1 MHFEPTIS
9 AARMRRAIREAKG
22 KVEPPPPARPAA
34 QAAALLNWAAANN
47 RPHIHLWRP
56 RKAGKGAAALQAV
69 FDTIAALQRRDERL
83 RAIEVVWV
91 EEGEDLQVQE

>member
-22 KVEPPPPARPAA
+22 KVEPPPPADPAA

-56 RKAGKGAAALQAV
+56 RRAGKGAATLQAV
-69 FDTIAALQRRDERL
+69 SDAIDALRRRDERL
-83 RAIEVVWV
+83 RAIQVVWV
-91 EEGEDLQVQE
+91 DETTDLTITD